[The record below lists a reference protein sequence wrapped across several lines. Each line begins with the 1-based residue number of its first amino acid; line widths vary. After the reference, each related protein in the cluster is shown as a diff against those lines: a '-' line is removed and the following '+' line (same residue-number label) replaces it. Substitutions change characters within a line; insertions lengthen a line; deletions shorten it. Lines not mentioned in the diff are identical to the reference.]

1 MENTTF
7 SFDNMAQKIFTPDS
21 TGVKFNKES
30 KNPSLTTSIMKQS
43 VLIADDDVK
52 IDQADSYKDA
62 IYRIKESEKIISK
75 KILFDL
81 YKFQMSLTMD
91 HGGMYGKS
99 YKCFSI
105 LYLYFTTS
113 FIFRQ

>member
-30 KNPSLTTSIMKQS
+30 KNPSLTASIMKQS

-75 KILFDL
+75 KYCLICTNFKCLF
-81 YKFQMSLTMD
+81 QWIMAIAIVNLTNT
-91 HGGMYGKS
+91 
-99 YKCFSI
+99 
-105 LYLYFTTS
+105 LTYLNPFLV
-113 FIFRQ
+113 